1 MLMSDIWIKEQCLNK
16 DRPMITPFYQESISY
31 VVNDVARN
39 PLGGLIANA
48 VNTTSYGLSSYG
60 YDLSLG
66 NKFKILRSVDDFHRD
81 EVTGR
86 LYDRDPSVIYN
97 DGKGAQEIE
106 IDPCNFNPLLFRD
119 VEVKDGEKVVIPPR
133 GFALGVVGNH
143 LDLPDDVMGVCME
156 KSTIA
161 RTAIE
166 VTVTPVEAGWR
177 GYLTLE
183 ICNKTDYP
191 AVLTAGMGIT
201 QLMFFKGDQP
211 CSVPYHARN
220 GKYQDQPA
228 EPVIARMKD

>member
-1 MLMSDIWIKEQCLNK
+1 MLMSDIWIKERCQG
-16 DRPMITPFYQESISY
+16 DSPMISPFTTDSVSKIEKYPNRFRLDGQPMPSELISI
-31 VVNDVARN
+31 
-39 PLGGLIANA
+39 
-48 VNTTSYGLSSYG
+48 TSFGSSSYG

-66 NKFKILRSVDDFHRD
+66 NKFKVLRPMCRD
-81 EVTGR
+81 TIGLV
-86 LYDRDPSVIYN
+86 V
-97 DGKGAQEIE
+97 
-106 IDPCNFNPLLFRD
+106 DPCNFDQRLMED
-119 VEVKDGEKVVIPPR
+119 VEVPIGEQLVIPPR
-133 GFALGVVGNH
+133 GFALGVVREH
-143 LDLPDDVMGVCME
+143 LNIPIDIMGVCME

-161 RTAIE
+161 RCAIE

>member
-1 MLMSDIWIKEQCLNK
+1 MLMSDVWIKEQCLKK
-16 DRPMITPFYQESISY
+16 DRPMITPFYQESISS
-31 VVNDVARN
+31 VINNVSLN
-39 PLGGLIANA
+39 PLGGLIADA
-48 VNTTSYGLSSYG
+48 VSTTSYGLSSYG

-66 NKFKILRSVDDFHRD
+66 YKFKILRPVTDFYRD
-81 EVTGR
+81 AITGQ
-86 LYDRDPSVIYN
+86 LYEDEQTYKRGGDPLV
-97 DGKGAQEIE
+97 
-106 IDPCNFNPLLFRD
+106 IDPCNFNPILFRD
-119 VEVKDGEKVVIPPR
+119 VEANLGQQVTIPPR
-133 GFALGVVGNH
+133 GFALGVVKER
-143 LDLPDDVMGVCME
+143 LDIPDDIMGVCME

-166 VTVTPVEAGWR
+166 VTVTPVEAGWA

-191 AVLTAGMGIT
+191 AVLTVGMGIT

>member
-1 MLMSDIWIKEQCLNK
+1 MLMSDIWIKEQCLK
-16 DRPMITPFYQESISY
+16 ADRPMISPFHSDSISQI
-31 VVNDVARN
+31 VKNVQRGAVSGLIVDVAR
-39 PLGGLIANA
+39 
-48 VNTTSYGLSSYG
+48 VTSFGLSSYG

-66 NKFKILRSVDDFHRD
+66 NKFKILRPTTDFYQGED
-81 EVTGR
+81 GR
-86 LYDRDPSVIYN
+86 LYEHDPMVIWN
-97 DGKGAQEIE
+97 DGRDNPAIV
-106 IDPCNFNPLLFRD
+106 IDPCDFNPILFRD
-119 VEVKDGEKVVIPPR
+119 VEAKDGEEVIIPPR
-133 GFALGVVGNH
+133 GFALSVVKEH
-143 LDLPDDVMGVCME
+143 LDIPDDIMGVCME

-166 VTVTPVEAGWR
+166 VTVTPVEAGWA

-220 GKYQDQPA
+220 GKYQNQPA

>member
-1 MLMSDIWIKEQCLNK
+1 MLMSDIWIKEQCIGEK
-16 DRPMITPFYQESISY
+16 PMISPFTDQSVSRLTIDGK
-31 VVNDVARN
+31 NGRL
-39 PLGGLIANA
+39 PLSLPI
-48 VNTTSYGLSSYG
+48 TSYGLSSYG

-66 NKFKILRSVDDFHRD
+66 NKFKILRPTSDFYQDDY
-81 EVTGR
+81 GR
-86 LYDRDPSVIYN
+86 FYEHDYNVIWN
-97 DGKGAQEIE
+97 DKRANPELV
-106 IDPCNFNPLLFRD
+106 IDPCNFNPILFRD
-119 VEVKDGEKVVIPPR
+119 VEVEVGERVVIPPR
-133 GFALGVVGNH
+133 GFALGAVAQR
-143 LDLPDDVMGVCME
+143 LDLPDDIMGVCME

-161 RTAIE
+161 RTAVE

>member
-1 MLMSDIWIKEQCLNK
+1 MLMSDIWIKEQCLNT
-16 DRPMITPFYQESISY
+16 DRPMITPFTDQSVSRLTIDGK
-31 VVNDVARN
+31 NGCL
-39 PLGGLIANA
+39 PLSLPI
-48 VNTTSYGLSSYG
+48 TSYGLSSYG

-66 NKFKILRSVDDFHRD
+66 NKFKILRPTSDFFQ
-81 EVTGR
+81 
-86 LYDRDPSVIYN
+86 LN
-97 DGKGAQEIE
+97 DGSTDLYALDPQIHGAGGKTNPPLV
-106 IDPCNFNPLLFRD
+106 IDPCNFNPVLFRD
-119 VEVKDGEKVVIPPR
+119 VEVEVGQQVIIPSR
-133 GFALGVVGNH
+133 GFALGAVAQR
-143 LDLPDDVMGVCME
+143 LDLPDDIMGVCME

-161 RTAIE
+161 RTAVE

>member
-1 MLMSDIWIKEQCLNK
+1 MLMSDIWIKEQCTGEK
-16 DRPMITPFYQESISY
+16 PMISPFTDQSVSRLTIDGK
-31 VVNDVARN
+31 NGRL
-39 PLGGLIANA
+39 PLSVPI
-48 VNTTSYGLSSYG
+48 TSYGLSSYG

-66 NKFKILRSVDDFHRD
+66 NKFKILRPVTDFYRNAITGQLYED
-81 EVTGR
+81 EQSYEKAG
-86 LYDRDPSVIYN
+86 DPLV
-97 DGKGAQEIE
+97 
-106 IDPCNFNPLLFRD
+106 IDPCNFNPVLFRD
-119 VEVKDGEKVVIPPR
+119 VEVEVGQQVIIPPR
-133 GFALGVVGNH
+133 GFALSAVGQH
-143 LDLPDDVMGVCME
+143 LDLPDDIMGVCME

-161 RTAIE
+161 RTAVE